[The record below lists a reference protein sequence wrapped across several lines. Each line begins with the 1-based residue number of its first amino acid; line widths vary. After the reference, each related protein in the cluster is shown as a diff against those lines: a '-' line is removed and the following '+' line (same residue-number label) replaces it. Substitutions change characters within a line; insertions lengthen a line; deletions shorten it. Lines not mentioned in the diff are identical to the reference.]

1 MMSGLNLMKTQNI
14 NLNKIMTQYEWNQIL
29 IANTLNEF
37 DFIRVHQV
45 MVCLDWKWYY
55 DGIPTIDELR
65 TAARERIDSTIKG
78 CIRESSANI
87 PYHSSS
93 GGLKVTVEKNI
104 YGQIDFI
111 RLEFVVSDWETISEE
126 HM

>member
-1 MMSGLNLMKTQNI
+1 MGGLNLMKTQNI

-45 MVCLDWKWYY
+45 MVCLDWEWYY
-55 DGIPTIDELR
+55 NGTPTIDGLR
-65 TAARERIDSTIKG
+65 NAARKRIDSAIKG
-78 CIRESSANI
+78 CIDEGSANI

-93 GGLKVTVEKNI
+93 GGLKATVEKNI

-126 HM
+126 HI